1 MQDFFSQGPT
11 VQAQHRIVENLGWG
25 INIPLDSA
33 SYQIEQGQMEY
44 AVESIEHGRALL
56 WSEMRGL
63 RTSVDQLHIVDSG
76 LADRFQVVSQAL
88 EGIATTVSQHGAAQL
103 RRGKSGDRGESDA
116 FSCTLKQHHKFQQE
130 RQEII
135 SRVRDL
141 PDFRHFLRPA
151 PFETLKDAASA
162 GPIIIVNHCG
172 WRCDIVIVLHS
183 APISIIPIPSHFTNV
198 QIHWQRSSWTRESL
212 TCWNQNTIKHSALGA
227 QRVTRTRRSTSH
239 QESPGAGYSR
249 AVTNLVV
256 SNVRFL
262 LSSSP
267 CHGANPI
274 EQESKAVLFR
284 PMCVFIH
291 TVA

>member
-151 PFETLKDAASA
+151 PFETLKMLPLPDRS
-162 GPIIIVNHCG
+162 
-172 WRCDIVIVLHS
+172 S
-183 APISIIPIPSHFTNV
+183 SSIIAAGVVTLSSFSTAHPFPSFL
-198 QIHWQRSSWTRESL
+198 SL
-212 TCWNQNTIKHSALGA
+212 VTLRTCKYTGSEALGHA
-227 QRVTRTRRSTSH
+227 KV
-239 QESPGAGYSR
+239 SPVGII
-249 AVTNLVV
+249 TL
-256 SNVRFL
+256 
-262 LSSSP
+262 
-267 CHGANPI
+267 
-274 EQESKAVLFR
+274 
-284 PMCVFIH
+284 
-291 TVA
+291 

>member
-1 MQDFFSQGPT
+1 
-11 VQAQHRIVENLGWG
+11 
-25 INIPLDSA
+25 
-33 SYQIEQGQMEY
+33 MEY

-239 QESPGAGYSR
+239 QETPGAGYSR

-262 LSSSP
+262 FSSSP